1 MESVFFYSTQLSI
14 IGLLALMFYR
24 IRSLYSASYPEENT
38 RINSILNRLIESD
51 VTLND
56 QYEIKMECLKKAQ
69 MFTGVQMLNL
79 KRSNKDLNS
88 NNMEWL
94 HKAISLY
101 LIGAIDYIGKHA
113 KCGASTR
120 KELIILVL
128 KSNLKLSNLMV
139 NQYFE
144 EALYRELS
152 SENDLMVRA
161 GAKAAKSWSSD
172 KQIPTS
178 LSLSNQLN
186 DWGVFA

>member
-1 MESVFFYSTQLSI
+1 M
-14 IGLLALMFYR
+14 A
-24 IRSLYSASYPEENT
+24 
-38 RINSILNRLIESD
+38 
-51 VTLND
+51 
-56 QYEIKMECLKKAQ
+56 
-69 MFTGVQMLNL
+69 
-79 KRSNKDLNS
+79 
-88 NNMEWL
+88 WL

-172 KQIPTS
+172 KQVPSNLT
-178 LSLSNQLN
+178 LSYQLN